1 MPNVPTG
8 TSTQIIVV
16 LPGDDVSSFVPSDKK
31 IRLGMGLERMET
43 PITSTTPSALDAP
56 PRIVATLAGR
66 LHHHRDT
73 WFVWTNSK
81 RYQPQPEDRVVGIVQ
96 DRMGS
101 EGGADV
107 YRVDVG
113 APHTCSLSSLQFEGA
128 TKRNRPIFTTGTLL
142 YTRVVSGS
150 QVTDPVLSCQ
160 LGPKDQGIARKDWMT
175 EEAAY
180 GELKG
185 GTLQKV
191 PLGLARELLSPQS
204 VVLEELSKLPFEIAV
219 GVNGYLWIH
228 AARTEYTILVRNA
241 ILNSQVLTPEQTRA
255 MVRTLMETVKR
266 QMEEDDESDNEE
278 EADDIQEEQE

>member
-1 MPNVPTG
+1 MTNTASPQ
-8 TSTQIIVV
+8 QITVV
-16 LPGDDVSSFVPSDKK
+16 LPGDNVSSYIPTEKK
-31 IRLGMGLERMET
+31 FRIGLGLERLSET
-43 PITSTTPSALDAP
+43 Q
-56 PRIVATLAGR
+56 IVATLAGR
-66 LHHHRDT
+66 LHQHRDT

-81 RYQPQPEDRVVGIVQ
+81 RYQTSPEDRVVGIVQ

-113 APHTCSLSSLQFEGA
+113 GPHTCCLSSLQFEGA
-128 TKRNRPIFTTGTLL
+128 SKRNRPIFTAGTLV
-142 YTRVVSGS
+142 YARVVSGS
-150 QVTDPVLSCQ
+150 EVTDPVLSCQ

-185 GTLQKV
+185 GTLQKI

-204 VVLEELSKLPFEIAV
+204 VVLEELSKLPFEVAV

-228 AARTEYTILVRNA
+228 AARAEYTILVRNA
-241 ILNSQVLTPEQTRA
+241 ILNSQVLTPAQTRA
-255 MVRTLMETVKR
+255 MVRSLMETVQQ
-266 QMEEDDESDNEE
+266 QMEEDDESDDNENEDEMEE
-278 EADDIQEEQE
+278 E